1 MLADTKLFQIFLKM
15 EAEVLPYSGSVFFN
29 ILYLVNANRFSAKG
43 NSVFLVRAI
52 ILLSEIISVIKS
64 GSFFRL
70 FP

>member
-15 EAEVLPYSGSVFFN
+15 EAEVLPYSWSVFFN
-29 ILYLVNANRFSAKG
+29 ILYSVNANRFSAKG

-52 ILLSEIISVIKS
+52 LLLSEIISVIKS